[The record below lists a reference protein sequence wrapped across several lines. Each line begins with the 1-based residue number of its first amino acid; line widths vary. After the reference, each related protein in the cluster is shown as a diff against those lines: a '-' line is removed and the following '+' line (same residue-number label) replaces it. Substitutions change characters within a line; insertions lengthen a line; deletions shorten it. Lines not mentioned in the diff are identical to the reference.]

1 MGLQLKTNFRHLFVS
16 GYRALKVETT
26 QYKTPYERYIRENID
41 EEKKNL
47 DNLYNEFAK
56 SNSINKQ
63 IVKRKIDIANQNIAL
78 LKQELE
84 KYGSGLSWLREPS
97 KDRDEKAEHLE
108 KIQEE
113 PQAKPSTAAAM
124 STVGPKPAVGTPK
137 PQIGTPTGTKPA
149 VGTPVGTPRPVVGT
163 PVGTARPQVGTPIG
177 TRPQVGTPVG
187 TRPQVGTP
195 KTEVKKDEK
204 KDTEETTA

>member
-1 MGLQLKTNFRHLFVS
+1 
-16 GYRALKVETT
+16 LKVETS
-26 QYKTPYERYIRENID
+26 QYKTPYERYVRENIE
-41 EEKKNL
+41 EEKRNL

-63 IVKRKIDIANQNIAL
+63 IVKRKIDIANQNIEL
-78 LKQELE
+78 LKTELE
-84 KYGSGLSWLREPS
+84 KYGAGLTWLREPS

-113 PQAKPSTAAAM
+113 PQAKPAPVAAP
-124 STVGPKPAVGTPK
+124 TTPAGRPTVGTPRPSVGTPIGAK
-137 PQIGTPTGTKPA
+137 PSIGTPRPTVGTAKPS
-149 VGTPVGTPRPVVGT
+149 VGTPVGAPKPTIGT
-163 PVGTARPQVGTPIG
+163 PVGA
-177 TRPQVGTPVG
+177 RPQVGTPVG

-204 KDTEETTA
+204 KDTEEKSS

>member
-1 MGLQLKTNFRHLFVS
+1 L
-16 GYRALKVETT
+16 ETA

-47 DNLYNEFAK
+47 DNLYDEFAK
-56 SNSINKQ
+56 TNSINKQ
-63 IVKRKIDIANQNIAL
+63 IVKRKIDIANQNIEL
-78 LKQELE
+78 LKHELE

-113 PQAKPSTAAAM
+113 PQAKPATAAATPTPGARP
-124 STVGPKPAVGTPK
+124 TVGMSRPSVDTTIGAPRPAVGTPK

-149 VGTPVGTPRPVVGT
+149 VGTPVGT
-163 PVGTARPQVGTPIG
+163 
-177 TRPQVGTPVG
+177 RPQVGTPVG
-187 TRPQVGTP
+187 IRPQVGTP
-195 KTEVKKDEK
+195 KTVVKEDEK

>member
-1 MGLQLKTNFRHLFVS
+1 M
-16 GYRALKVETT
+16 KVENT

-63 IVKRKIDIANQNIAL
+63 IVKRKIDIANQNIEL

-113 PQAKPSTAAAM
+113 PQAKPATAGATSTPGAKP
-124 STVGPKPAVGTPK
+124 TVGTPRPSIGTPVGAPRPSVGTPK

-149 VGTPVGTPRPVVGT
+149 VGTPVGTPRPAVGT
-163 PVGTARPQVGTPIG
+163 TVGTARPQVGTPIG